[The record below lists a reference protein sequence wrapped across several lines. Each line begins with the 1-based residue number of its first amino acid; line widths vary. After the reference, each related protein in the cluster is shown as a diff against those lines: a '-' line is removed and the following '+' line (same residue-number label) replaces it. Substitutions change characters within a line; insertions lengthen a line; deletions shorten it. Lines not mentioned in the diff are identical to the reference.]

1 MRTRFNR
8 TLDIRRTILIA
19 DDEMINRQILIHN
32 LGRFYDTIEAATGRE
47 TLEKIREHKADL
59 SLIMLDLNMPDGTG
73 YDVLR
78 EMQEDEEIKRI
89 PVIVLT
95 SEAQAEIE
103 SLQLGAVDFLEKGK
117 DMPEVVVARVKRS
130 IELAEDTMIIRSTED
145 DELTGLY
152 NRKYFFEYAKL
163 LRRSDPEQEMDAIAM
178 NVERFHIVN
187 EIYGRQFGDTVLI
200 KLADIARKIL
210 NISGGLAARSEADTF
225 FIYCRHLEDH
235 ELLQEIIREGLQGM
249 EHAAKVRVRVGVY
262 PKAPPEISLEDQFDR
277 ALSAC
282 HSIRN
287 DLTRQIAC
295 YDEALHEEQM
305 FEERLVG
312 DFEQAVSEDQIS
324 VYFQPQFLIPQ
335 ESQPILASAE
345 ALVRWDHPEL
355 GQLRPN
361 RFVPTFERNGLISRL
376 DHQVWR
382 KAAQHM
388 RAWKERYGM
397 TYPISINI
405 SRIDLFDDELE
416 DTLSGL
422 IEEFGLDP
430 SEYRLE
436 ITESAYA
443 EDSRQLAEKI
453 QRLKDRGF
461 TIEMDDFGSGY
472 SSLNAL
478 TELPLDVL
486 KMDIKFARQLTGDQ
500 NSHKMISI
508 IMEIAEWLSASTI
521 AEGIETEEQLNVFRS
536 LGCDL
541 AQGYYFSKPLTAE
554 EFEALFCR
562 YLPKEGKAC

>member
-47 TLEKIREHKADL
+47 TLEKIREHRADL

-163 LRRSDPEQEMDAIAM
+163 LRKSDPEQEMDAIAM

-200 KLADIARKIL
+200 KLADIAREIL

-235 ELLQEIIREGLQGM
+235 DILQEIIRKGLQGM
-249 EHAAKVRVRVGVY
+249 EYAAKVRVRMGVY

-335 ESQPILASAE
+335 ESQPVLASAE

-388 RAWKERYGM
+388 KAWKERYGM
-397 TYPISINI
+397 TFPVSINI

-416 DTLSGL
+416 NTLSGL

-443 EDSRQLAEKI
+443 EDSRQLAEKMH
-453 QRLKDRGF
+453 RLKERGF
-461 TIEMDDFGSGY
+461 TIEMDDFGAGY

-500 NSHKMISI
+500 DSHKMISI

-554 EFEALFCR
+554 EFEELFCR
-562 YLPKEGKAC
+562 YLPKEDEAC